1 MPTYARSGIASPVGR
16 VTLAGRL
23 TESRGL
29 PERPMRVLGS
39 YAAVYVVAG
48 GGRFLDGQ
56 GHRAEVGAGD
66 LLLLHPEIPHTY
78 GPRPGG
84 RWSEIF
90 LVFDGPVFDLWR
102 AHRLLDPARPVVR
115 LEPPQRWAGEFARL
129 LDDVQQSRPRSGLRV
144 VCRVQEVLAAA
155 LTGPRGSGADTD
167 QRWLAGAM
175 ALLDADVRQET
186 PLQRLSAELAM
197 SYDGFRKRFRRLA
210 GVSPGRYRAMR
221 VVDRACEL
229 MAETTLTDRQIAA
242 ELGFCDQF
250 HFSHR
255 FRAITGQSPRQF
267 RATLPE
273 R

>member
-1 MPTYARSGIASPVGR
+1 
-16 VTLAGRL
+16 
-23 TESRGL
+23 
-29 PERPMRVLGS
+29 MRVLGS
-39 YAAVYVVAG
+39 YAVVYVVAG
-48 GGRFLDGQ
+48 GGRFRDGR
-56 GHRAEVGAGD
+56 GHRAEVDAGD
-66 LLLLHPEIPHTY
+66 LLMLYPEIPHAY

-84 RWSEIF
+84 RWSEVF

-102 AHRLLDPARPVVR
+102 AHRLLDPARPVLR
-115 LEPPQRWAGEFARL
+115 LEPPRRWAGEFARL
-129 LDDVQQSRPRSGLRV
+129 VDDVRHSQPRSGLPM
-144 VCRVQEVLAAA
+144 VCRLQQVLAAA
-155 LTGPRGSGADTD
+155 MTGPRVPGADAD
-167 QRWLAGAM
+167 QRWLAGAT

-186 PLQRLSAELAM
+186 PLERVSAELAM

-221 VVDRACEL
+221 VIDRACEL

-242 ELGFCDQF
+242 QLGFCDQF

-255 FRAITGQSPRQF
+255 FRAIAGQSPRQF